1 MFNEDNHD
9 KRKYVN
15 LTDSEAA
22 VLAASSRIFSAYI
35 TQGKVDE
42 NSENKYM
49 ALALKQAIK
58 LAKNADDMI
67 RSGKEL

>member
-22 VLAASSRIFSAYI
+22 VLAVSSRIFSDYI

-42 NSENKYM
+42 DSEKNIWRLLLSKR
-49 ALALKQAIK
+49 LKWLKKTAEYH
-58 LAKNADDMI
+58 
-67 RSGKEL
+67 SPES